1 LGKKAALNMG
11 SSLKPTIR
19 DVAEQAGVSLATVS
33 YVLSGRNGGST
44 RISEPTKERVLQ
56 AAQSLGYVANH
67 AARGMRRGRTDTV
80 AVAVEDLESPWN
92 RSLAEAAYRILPG
105 HDYRVVVLLGQD
117 AWRNFM
123 LSGGAD
129 GAVLGFST
137 ESAEELRT
145 IADLAARGVAQ
156 VVVSQTLEPKGFDV
170 VSMGEGGGIAEAA
183 EYLAARHRRIGVVHR
198 VPARPGP
205 GRLELFQAALAR
217 QGAEL
222 DPGLVRASA
231 GSWRTTYRNA
241 IELLSGPEPPT
252 AFFATEDLDALC
264 VSVAAERLGIAV
276 PQELEIIGVGNS
288 QLGQESEPVLSTV
301 GPDPIQE
308 DIVQLLLSRLEQRR
322 QGRQEQDPAGR
333 HVPAP
338 WKLHL
343 RGTTAGPGEA
353 G

>member
-1 LGKKAALNMG
+1 MG

-80 AVAVEDLESPWN
+80 AVVVENLDSPWD

-105 HDYRVVVLLGQD
+105 HGYRVVILLGQE

-129 GAVLGFST
+129 GAILGFST
-137 ESAEELRT
+137 GSTEELRT
-145 IADLAARGVAQ
+145 IADLATRGAAQ

-183 EYLAARHRRIGVVHR
+183 QYLASGHRRIGVIERTGAH
-198 VPARPGP
+198 ARSGP
-205 GRLELFQAALAR
+205 SRLELFRSGLER
-217 QGAEL
+217 HGVEL
-222 DPGLVRASA
+222 DPALVRSSP
-231 GSWRTTYRNA
+231 GSWRTTYTDA
-241 IELLSGPEPPT
+241 LELLSGKEPPT
-252 AFFATEDLDALC
+252 AVFATTDLDAVC
-264 VSVAAERLGIAV
+264 VGIAAERLGIKV

-288 QLGQESEPVLSTV
+288 DIGQDAEPALSTV
-301 GPDPIQE
+301 GPDPVQD
-308 DIVQLLLSRLEQRR
+308 DIVRLLLSRLEAR
-322 QGRQEQDPAGR
+322 QHGGLENQPGGR

-338 WKLHL
+338 WKLHF
-343 RGTTAGPGEA
+343 RGTTARGGDA
-353 G
+353 D

>member
-1 LGKKAALNMG
+1 MNMG

-80 AVAVEDLESPWN
+80 AVAVENLDSPWD

-105 HDYRVVVLLGQD
+105 HGYRVVILLGQE

-129 GAVLGFST
+129 GAILGFSE

-145 IADLAARGVAQ
+145 IADLAARGAAQ
-156 VVVSQTLEPKGFDV
+156 VVVSQTLEPRGFDV

-183 EYLAARHRRIGVVHR
+183 EYLAGRHRRIAVIDRQRTRYG
-198 VPARPGP
+198 AGA
-205 GRLELFQAALAR
+205 GRLELFRTALER
-217 QGAEL
+217 HGVQL
-222 DPGLVRASA
+222 DPALVRSSP
-231 GSWRTTYRNA
+231 GSWRTTYTDS
-241 IELLSGPEPPT
+241 IELLSGAEPPT
-252 AFFATEDLDALC
+252 AVFATDDLDALSA
-264 VSVAAERLGIAV
+264 SVAAERLGIEV
-276 PQELEIIGVGNS
+276 PQDLEIIGVGNS
-288 QLGQESEPVLSTV
+288 QIGQESGPALSTV
-301 GPDPIQE
+301 GPDPVQE
-308 DIVQLLLSRLEQRR
+308 DIVRLLLSRLEQRQ
-322 QGRQEQDPAGR
+322 QGHQEAAPSAGR
-333 HVPAP
+333 HLPAP
-338 WKLHL
+338 WKLHF
-343 RGTTAGPGEA
+343 RDTTMRRGEA